1 MEAQPQT
8 QAAKAW
14 QVSEQSRTSDKDT
27 SPAETVQVTSFSQ
40 SSGISDLY
48 SGCSLAWL
56 VRSCPS
62 LKVPL
67 EFS

>member
-27 SPAETVQVTSFSQ
+27 SPAQKVQVTSFSH
-40 SSGISDLY
+40 SSGISDLLY
-48 SGCSLAWL
+48 ILG
-56 VRSCPS
+56 VVQPG
-62 LKVPL
+62 
-67 EFS
+67 